1 MGADPSGGEEAT
13 GGARPRID
21 RRLDVRGLN
30 CPLPVLRARK
40 HLAAMA
46 PGERLEVLATDPKA
60 PADMAELCAATGH
73 RLLLAESRAGEHRFL
88 IERAG

>member
-1 MGADPSGGEEAT
+1 MDEAAT
-13 GGARPRID
+13 RVD
-21 RRLDVRGLN
+21 QRLDVRGLN
-30 CPLPVLRARK
+30 CPLPVLKARK
-40 HLAAMA
+40 RLAAMA

-73 RLLLAESRAGEHRFL
+73 RLLLAESREGEHRFL